1 MKRTTSLSFLQAV
14 SPVLALTSVIVMMTG
29 CMVGPKYARPNV
41 PAAPVD
47 TYKELDGW
55 KTAQP
60 SDQVQRGAWW
70 EVFGDPQLNAL
81 EEELT
86 KSNQDL
92 KVAQA
97 RFQQARAAVRF
108 NRAAE
113 FPTISTAPSID
124 SLRDSGNQPYL
135 PTTSTTGEF
144 ILPLDVS
151 YELDV
156 WGRVRR
162 TVAASREEAQAT
174 AADLATVSLSLHAEL
189 AYDYFELRSAD
200 AQKQLFDDTVKTYSD
215 ALQLTVNRFDG
226 GAAPKSDV
234 AQAQTQLQTT
244 TVQDTDI
251 AVQRAQFEHAIA
263 ILLGKPPAAFSLLP
277 APLHLQPPDLSTGL
291 PSQLLE
297 RRPDIAA
304 AERRTAEANEQIGIA
319 RAAYFPTIN
328 LGGEAGFEGT
338 SITNWFTWPSRFWA
352 VGPSMLE
359 TLFDAGRR
367 HATSQAALANYDATV
382 ATYRQTTLTAL
393 QQVEDNLAALRILEQ
408 EARQQAEAT
417 TSAKESLEIFNQR
430 YIGGADPYLQVLTAQ
445 TIALQN
451 ERNDVDIL
459 RRRMDASVLLI
470 KALGGGWDTSQIQ
483 HAASIQ
489 KPVDSNSVTAKTGQ

>member
-1 MKRTTSLSFLQAV
+1 MKRLLCFSFI
-14 SPVLALTSVIVMMTG
+14 LAITIMTG
-29 CMVGPKYARPNV
+29 CMVGPKYARPSA
-41 PAAPVD
+41 PAAPAD

-60 SDQVQRGAWW
+60 SDQLSRGKWW
-70 EVFGDPQLNAL
+70 EVFGDPQLNTL
-81 EEELT
+81 EDELT

-92 KVAQA
+92 KIAQA
-97 RFQQARAAVRF
+97 RFQEARAMVRF

-113 FPTISTAPSID
+113 FPTISTSPSIE
-124 SLRDSGNQPYL
+124 SIRDSGNQPYL

-144 ILPLDVS
+144 VLPFDIS
-151 YELDV
+151 YEVDL

-162 TVAASREEAQAT
+162 TVAASREEAQAS
-174 AADLATVSLSLHAEL
+174 AGDLATVSLSLHAEL

-200 AQKQLFDDTVKTYSD
+200 AQKELLDDTVKAYRD
-215 ALQLTVNRFDG
+215 ALQLTTDRFEG
-226 GAAPKSDV
+226 GASPKSDV

-244 TVQDTDI
+244 LVQDTDV

-263 ILLGKPPAAFSLLP
+263 VLLGKPPAAFSFSPL
-277 APLHLQPPDLSTGL
+277 PLHVQPPDISAGL

-304 AERRTAEANEQIGIA
+304 AERRMAEANEQIGIA
-319 RAAYFPTIN
+319 RAAYFPTIM
-328 LGGEAGFEGT
+328 LSATAGFEGD

-352 VGPSMLE
+352 AGPSMVE

-382 ATYRQTTLTAL
+382 ASYRETTLTAL

-408 EARQQAEAT
+408 EARQQQEAT
-417 TSAKESLEIFNQR
+417 SSAQESLQIFTNR
-430 YIGGADPYLQVLTAQ
+430 YIGGADPYLQVITAQ

-470 KALGGGWDTSQIQ
+470 KGLGGGWDSSQLPTRTQ
-483 HAASIQ
+483 LGQNFS
-489 KPVDSNSVTAKTGQ
+489 PKTP

>member
-1 MKRTTSLSFLQAV
+1 MKPTAYILIVFIAV
-14 SPVLALTSVIVMMTG
+14 VLTG
-29 CMVGPKYARPNV
+29 CTVGPKYVQPSV
-41 PAAPVD
+41 PTAPAD
-47 TYKELDGW
+47 TFKEIDGW
-55 KTAQP
+55 KTAEP
-60 SDQVQRGAWW
+60 SEQAQRGPWW
-70 EVFGDPQLNAL
+70 EMFGDPQLNAL
-81 EEELT
+81 EDQLT

-97 RFQQARAAVRF
+97 RFQEARALVRF
-108 NRAAE
+108 NRSSQ
-113 FPTISTAPSID
+113 FPTISTAPGIASI
-124 SLRDSGNQPYL
+124 RDSGHQPYL
-135 PTTSTTGEF
+135 PATRTTGEF
-144 ILPLDVS
+144 VLPFDLS

-162 TVAASREEAQAT
+162 TVAASRQEAQAT
-174 AADLATVSLSLHAEL
+174 AADLETVSLSLHAEL

-200 AQKQLFDDTVKTYSD
+200 AQKQLLDDTVKAYQES
-215 ALQLTVNRFDG
+215 LQLTTNRFEG

-234 AQAQTQLQTT
+234 AQAQTQLESTR
-244 TVQDTDI
+244 VQDTDI

-263 ILLGKPPAAFSLLP
+263 ILIGKPPAAFSLSP
-277 APLHLQPPDLSTGL
+277 SPLHVQPPDISPGL

-297 RRPDIAA
+297 RRPDIDA
-304 AERRTAEANEQIGIA
+304 AERRVAEANEQIGIA
-319 RAAYFPTIN
+319 RAAFFPTIM
-328 LGGEAGFEGT
+328 LSATAGFEGD

-352 VGPSMLE
+352 VGPSALE

-367 HATSQAALANYDATV
+367 RATSLAALANYDATV
-382 ATYRQTTLTAL
+382 AGYRETTLTAL

-408 EARQQAEAT
+408 EARQQQEAT
-417 TSAKESLEIFNQR
+417 ASAQESLQIFTDR

-470 KALGGGWDTSQIQ
+470 KALGGGWNISQLPQ
-483 HAASIQ
+483 VASFR
-489 KPVDSNSVTAKTGQ
+489 

>member
-1 MKRTTSLSFLQAV
+1 MKSTASVLTAFLAV
-14 SPVLALTSVIVMMTG
+14 VLTG
-29 CMVGPKYARPNV
+29 CMVGPKYARPSV
-41 PAAPVD
+41 PTAPAD
-47 TYKELDGW
+47 TYKEIDGW

-60 SDQVQRGAWW
+60 SDQLQRGAWW
-70 EVFGDPQLNAL
+70 EIFGDPQLNTL
-81 EEELT
+81 ENQLT
-86 KSNQDL
+86 TSNQDL

-97 RFQQARAAVRF
+97 RFQEARALVRF
-108 NRAAE
+108 NRASLY
-113 FPTISTAPSID
+113 PTISTTPGITSI
-124 SLRDSGNQPYL
+124 RDSGNQPYL
-135 PTTSTTGEF
+135 PATRNTGDF
-144 ILPLDVS
+144 VLPFDLS

-174 AADLATVSLSLHAEL
+174 AADLETVSLSLHAEL

-200 AQKQLFDDTVKTYSD
+200 AQKQLLDDTVKAYQES
-215 ALQLTVNRFDG
+215 LQLTINRFDG

-251 AVQRAQFEHAIA
+251 AVERAQFEHAIA
-263 ILLGKPPAAFSLLP
+263 ILIGKPPAAFRLP
-277 APLHLQPPDLSTGL
+277 PSALHGQPPDISAGL
-291 PSQLLE
+291 PSELLE
-297 RRPDIAA
+297 RRPDIAS
-304 AERRTAEANEQIGIA
+304 AERRVAEANEQIGIA
-319 RAAYFPTIN
+319 RAAFFPTI
-328 LGGEAGFEGT
+328 LLSATGGFEGD

-352 VGPSMLE
+352 VGPSAVE

-367 HATSQAALANYDATV
+367 RATSQGALANYDATV
-382 ATYRQTTLTAL
+382 AGYRQATLTAL
-393 QQVEDNLAALRILEQ
+393 QQVEDNIAVLRILEQ
-408 EARQQAEAT
+408 EARQQKDAT
-417 TSAKESLEIFNQR
+417 ASAQESLQIFTDR

-470 KALGGGWDTSQIQ
+470 KALGGGWNVSQLPQ
-483 HAASIQ
+483 VASFR
-489 KPVDSNSVTAKTGQ
+489 